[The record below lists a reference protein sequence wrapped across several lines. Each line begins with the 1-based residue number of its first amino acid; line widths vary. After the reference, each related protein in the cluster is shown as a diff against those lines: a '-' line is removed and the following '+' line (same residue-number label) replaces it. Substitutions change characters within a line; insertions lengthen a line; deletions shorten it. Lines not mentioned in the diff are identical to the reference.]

1 MNGPESRAT
10 QWSIDWGDSMTDE
23 QRQMIADCEARESR
37 LTDWQRGFID
47 NLSRLPDDWQL
58 SEKQE
63 SALERVWDNA
73 TRKG

>member
-1 MNGPESRAT
+1 
-10 QWSIDWGDSMTDE
+10 MTDE
-23 QRQMIADCEARESR
+23 QRQMISDCEERESR

-47 NLSRLPDDWQL
+47 SISQLPDEWEL

-63 SALERVWDNA
+63 AALERVWNNA